1 MVVAQKWLYCY
12 NAVEDRDFMAM
23 LYSQHTSLLFPLWLR
38 NLKASVG
45 NWHSQLYGLERG
57 GGIFLLDKNTLVRGL
72 PQSTIVAV
80 P

>member
-1 MVVAQKWLYCY
+1 MVVAQKLLYCY
-12 NAVEDRDFMAM
+12 NAVEDRNFMAM
-23 LYSQHTSLLFPLWLR
+23 LDSQHTSLLSTVAEKPQGP
-38 NLKASVG
+38 VG